1 MVFNYNGLWKMLIDR
16 GMMKKDLMRE
26 ANLTSSTIA
35 KMGKNQPVT
44 LTVIGRIC
52 QALNCKV
59 GEVVDIAFDSEN
71 EKK

>member
-1 MVFNYNGLWKMLIDR
+1 MKFNYNGLWKMLIDR
-16 GMMKKDLMRE
+16 GMLKKDLMRE

-52 QALNCKV
+52 QALNCSV
-59 GEVVDIAFDSEN
+59 GEVVDIASASEN
-71 EKK
+71 DE